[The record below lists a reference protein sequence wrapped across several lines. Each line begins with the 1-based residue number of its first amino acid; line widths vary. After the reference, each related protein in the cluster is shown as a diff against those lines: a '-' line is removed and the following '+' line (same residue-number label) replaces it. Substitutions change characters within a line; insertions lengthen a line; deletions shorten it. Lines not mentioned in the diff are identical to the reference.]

1 MSAGD
6 RDTDFDVLIAGG
18 GLVGGSLAI
27 ALAQTSC
34 RVGLI
39 EAVPPDS
46 DAQPSFDDRTI
57 ALSRGSQRIL
67 ESLDLWSLLQERV
80 WPIRQ
85 IHVSEQGR
93 FGNAV
98 IDATEQGLEALGFV
112 INSRLLGQTLW
123 QRLTELPAI
132 QIFCPAQAGLSK
144 AADSEPGEW
153 RSVSLQTADQHHA
166 LRTRLLVVADGAR
179 STLRSALGIVADE
192 RDYDQVAVVANIEVD
207 ARYVGH
213 MAYERFTSAGPL
225 AILPGRAG
233 HYTMVLACHAD
244 EVQLVLA
251 MDESALLKRVQA
263 FFGYRLGCFRRVGER
278 HVYPLSLVTAQS
290 VVAERAVLIG
300 NAANGLHPV
309 AAQGFNL
316 GLRDV
321 AILAELIADQSRS
334 AADRVDPGS
343 PDLLAAYADWRQS
356 DQARV
361 VSFTDGLIRLFGID
375 AKSVSISRGLGLAAF
390 DVLPGAKHE
399 LARQTMGLA
408 GRLSRLARGLRL

>member
-1 MSAGD
+1 MCAAD
-6 RDTDFDVLIAGG
+6 RDAEFDVLIAGG

-34 RVGLI
+34 RVGLL

-46 DAQPSFDDRTI
+46 DSQPSFDDRTI

-67 ESLDLWSLLQERV
+67 ESLDLWPLLQEKV

-93 FGNAV
+93 FGTAM
-98 IDATEQGLEALGFV
+98 IDASEQGLEELGFV

-123 QRLTELPAI
+123 QRLTELPALR
-132 QIFCPAQAGLSK
+132 IFCPAQAGLGK
-144 AADSEPGEW
+144 VVASESGEW
-153 RSVSLQTADQHHA
+153 RSVSLQTADQHHD

-179 STLRSALGIVADE
+179 STLRSALGIAADD
-192 RDYDQVAVVANIEVD
+192 RDYDQVAVVANVAVD
-207 ARYVGH
+207 PRYVGH
-213 MAYERFTSAGPL
+213 VAYERFTSSGPL

-233 HYTMVLACHAD
+233 HYTMVLACRAD
-244 EVQLVLA
+244 EAQHVLA
-251 MDESALLKRVQA
+251 MDDSVLLERVQA
-263 FFGYRLGCFRRVGER
+263 AFGYRLGCFRRVGKR
-278 HVYPLSLVTAQS
+278 QAYPLSLVTAQR
-290 VVAERAVLIG
+290 VVADRAVLIG

-334 AADRVDPGS
+334 AAGSVDPGS
-343 PDLLAAYADWRQS
+343 TDLLAAYADWRKS
-356 DQARV
+356 DQTKV

-375 AKSVSISRGLGLAAF
+375 AKSVSIGRGLGLAAF
-390 DVLPGAKHE
+390 DVFPGAKQE